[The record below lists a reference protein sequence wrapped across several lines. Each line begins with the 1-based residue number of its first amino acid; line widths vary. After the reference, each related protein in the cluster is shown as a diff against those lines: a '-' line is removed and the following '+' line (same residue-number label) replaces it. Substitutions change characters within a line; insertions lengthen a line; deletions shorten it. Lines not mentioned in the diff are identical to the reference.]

1 MRLNNKSI
9 IALVAAAFAI
19 TFNSCDKVDPMGV
32 LMGSSS
38 INDRVKAAVMYDSL
52 LHVDLDLKNQDRIDL
67 TQTNGKYSFLV
78 GSDSHTLHD
87 TGRLEEMWN
96 DQINDPTSLFS
107 AHLGDIIETQ
117 PEYYKTVGDVFNS
130 YVAKYPKKFA
140 FFPIVGNHDI
150 TRNGWALY
158 HSTFGASTYS
168 FRVIYPNTT
177 STGKKIADK
186 FIFLD
191 SASGTMGDYQL
202 DLIDNNFAQDGS
214 DDEFEYNNVFVFT
227 HTNMFRPSGD
237 EFASTFP
244 REELYFLLKKF
255 AEWQCRIVFCGHVHM
270 WDQRWYGGVE
280 YLTLD
285 SMGERNSPEPGDYL
299 VKVTVDTKTGTT
311 TWEKVHMNYVAP
323 KE

>member
-1 MRLNNKSI
+1 MRYNNKSI
-9 IALVAAAFAI
+9 IAIIIATFAII

-52 LHVDLDLKNQDRIDL
+52 LHSDVELDSCIDL
-67 TQTNGKYSFLV
+67 SRYDSYSFLV

-87 TGRLEEMWN
+87 TGRLEEMWKL
-96 DQINDPTSLFS
+96 QINDPTSLFS
-107 AHLGDIIETQ
+107 AHLGDIVETQ
-117 PEYYKTVGDVFNS
+117 PEYYKTVGDVFK
-130 YVAKYPKKFA
+130 KYKQDYEGSFA
-140 FFPIVGNHDI
+140 FFPVVGNHDI
-150 TRNGWALY
+150 TRNGWSLY
-158 HSTFGASTYS
+158 HSVFGPSTYS
-168 FRVIYPNTT
+168 FRVIYPGTKD
-177 STGKKIADK
+177 GLKVADK

-202 DLIDNNFAQDGS
+202 ELIANNFAA
-214 DDEFEYNNVFVFT
+214 DDIDEQFTYNNVFVFT
-227 HTNMFRPSGD
+227 HTNIFRPSGD

-255 AEWQCRIVFCGHVHM
+255 AEWQCRIVFCGHVHK

-285 SMGERNSPEPGDYL
+285 AMGERNSPDPGDYL
-299 VKVTVDTKTGTT
+299 VKVTVNAKTGEAK
-311 TWEKVHMNYVAP
+311 WEKVHMSYVAP